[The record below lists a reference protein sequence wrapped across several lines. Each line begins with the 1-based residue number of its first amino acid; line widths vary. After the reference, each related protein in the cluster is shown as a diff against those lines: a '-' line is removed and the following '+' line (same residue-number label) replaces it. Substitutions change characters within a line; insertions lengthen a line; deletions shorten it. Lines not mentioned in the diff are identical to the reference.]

1 METWSTKNYF
11 LKLTDNDTNS
21 VEISIFKKY
30 YIDEHYQ
37 SGRLIK
43 KINIKGN
50 KIGIGFL
57 LMSYEDYEVE
67 KLLKNTE
74 NTGINYVLH

>member
-1 METWSTKNYF
+1 MKTWSTKNYF
-11 LKLTDNDTNS
+11 LILTDQDTTS

-37 SGRLIK
+37 SHRLIK
-43 KINIKGN
+43 KINIKGD
-50 KIGIGFL
+50 KVGIGLL

-74 NTGINYVLH
+74 NTGVN